1 MRIVKEKEKIDSS
14 CDSLVK
20 LAKLINNKKN
30 VKK

>member
-20 LAKLINNKKN
+20 LAKLINNKKT
-30 VKK
+30 